1 MDNVSVSIYDLTHLM
16 NQINRACDNLDIL
29 NSKLNTLEK
38 KIEDLETMMRTIRL
52 RNR

>member
-1 MDNVSVSIYDLTHLM
+1 METVNVTIYDLTHLM
-16 NQINRACDNLDIL
+16 NQINHACDNLDIL

-38 KIEDLETMMRTIRL
+38 KIEDLETMMRMIRL

>member
-1 MDNVSVSIYDLTHLM
+1 METVNVPIYDLTHLM

-38 KIEDLETMMRTIRL
+38 KIEDLEMMMRMIKAR
-52 RNR
+52 R